1 MLKLGRWLLL
11 SGSVLAICQTACLFS
26 HRDQPS
32 GADPAP
38 YVVNRSGQPIT
49 SSFADPRYDGSL
61 PREIQ
66 KVTMPEYRIEAPDI
80 LRVEL
85 LRVSPTP
92 QYKVDGG
99 DILFVSISY
108 KGQTEPFAVEAL
120 VTPDGVVNLPITYG
134 GSVRIAGLSTEQIQ
148 DAIAKSAEAKDV
160 KEPKVQVNILQSR
173 ALTAL
178 RGEYLLSQDG
188 KINLGGYGRVRVV
201 GQTMEEA
208 KQAIETHLSQFL
220 SNPIVSVDIAAYN
233 SKVYY
238 VIFDGGGRGQQIF
251 RLPITGN
258 ETVLDAIAN
267 VQGLPQVS
275 SKYHMWVA
283 RPAPATVDEE
293 MILPVDWVGVSSG
306 ALTRT
311 NYQILPGDRL
321 YVRANPLVTLDNYLS
336 FITTPAER
344 VFGSLLLSQTSIQ
357 ALQSRGQFATVR

>member
-1 MLKLGRWLLL
+1 MSWLGRWIFL
-11 SGSVLAICQTACLFS
+11 SGSILALLQTGCVS
-26 HRDQPS
+26 RHQPL
-32 GADPAP
+32 GAEPAP
-38 YVVNRSGQPIT
+38 YLVNRNGQPVT
-49 SSFADPRYDGSL
+49 NYFADPRYDGSL

-66 KVTMPEYRIEAPDI
+66 KVTMPEYRVEIPDI

-108 KGQTEPFAVEAL
+108 KNQPDPFAVEAL
-120 VTPDGVVNLPITYG
+120 VTPDGVINLPITYG
-134 GSVRIAGLSTEQIQ
+134 GSVRVAGLTTEQIEQ
-148 DAIAKSAEAKDV
+148 AIVKAAEAKDV

-178 RGEYLLSQDG
+178 RGEYIISQDG
-188 KINLGGYGRVRVV
+188 KINLGVYGRVRVV
-201 GQTMEEA
+201 GLTLEETKQT
-208 KQAIETHLSQFL
+208 IETHLSQFL
-220 SNPIVSVDIAAYN
+220 NNPIVSVDVAAYN

-238 VIFDGGGRGQQIF
+238 VIFDGGGRGQQIY

-283 RPAPATVDEE
+283 RPAPASVDEE
-293 MILPVDWVGVSSG
+293 MILPVDWVGISSG
-306 ALTRT
+306 ALTKT
-311 NYQILPGDRL
+311 NYQLLPGDRL

-344 VFGSLLLSQTSIQ
+344 VFGSILVAQTSIQ
-357 ALQSRGQFATVR
+357 AVQNRGQFATIGR